1 MVKIIVPYLFEEE
14 IQELQDAI
22 WKLPVEFQQDVGRIG
37 SDLMYQK
44 MWNEC
49 LMDDVFI
56 MHADMLPMKK
66 DFANKWWDDLL
77 DYVLKYPEAGMFGCK
92 LLYPAKSDKGNYF
105 VQCAGGVFT
114 EEGKP
119 DHLGS
124 GLEIFSGKQ
133 FKEIE
138 EDTGQYDKVREVAWT
153 TFGGLYIRRELI
165 NDVGDF
171 DPGFEWTYN
180 RDVDYCLE
188 ARKKGWKIYQVPVP
202 LLHFES
208 KDNKRL
214 MQQNQELNAKW
225 GRNFNRL
232 LQKWSNSEL
241 YATINKE
248 VE

>member
-1 MVKIIVPYLFEEE
+1 MVKIIVPYLFENE

-44 MWNEC
+44 MWNEHP
-49 LMDDVFI
+49 DDDIFI
-56 MHADMLPMKK
+56 MHSDMFPMKE
-66 DFANKWWDDLL
+66 DFSNKWWDDLL
-77 DYVLKYPEAGMFGCK
+77 NYVKKYPEAGMFGCK
-92 LLYPAKSDKGNYF
+92 LLYPAKSENENYF
-105 VQCAGGVFT
+105 VQCAGGIFR
-114 EEGKP
+114 EDKKP

-124 GLEIFSGKQ
+124 GLEIFSGNQ
-133 FKEIE
+133 FKDLE
-138 EDTGQYDKVREVAWT
+138 EDEGQYDKVREVAWT
-153 TFGGLYIRRELI
+153 TFGGLYIRREVI

-171 DPGFEWTYN
+171 DPRYEWTYN

-214 MQQNQELNAKW
+214 LQQNIELNSKW
-225 GRNFNRL
+225 GRNFDRL
-232 LQKWSNSEL
+232 LKKWSESDL
-241 YATINKE
+241 YTSINRE
-248 VE
+248 V